1 MSALW
6 ESIWEWLRLRKIDIE
21 VSLFRR
27 LLRSRFAMSFYR
39 RFPRLAK
46 LDPGRLIVH
55 YADAIDALEH
65 GRRFGVPYLAKME
78 ELGGPFVLGLD
89 DGPEHTR
96 LRGAVKGAIAASDFD
111 ALHEQSR
118 GRADALLA
126 GRNRIEVVGELT
138 DPVLAH
144 TIGLHLGLGPVT
156 IAQLKDARAVFR
168 DIFIN
173 GLKDPRV
180 SRRAREA
187 ADRLRDHV
195 TAVVDERLGLPPD
208 RGDIL
213 GRLIAG
219 GELTR
224 KELIDHG
231 IGLLVAWSASV
242 SRAMAF
248 SMDALFKQE
257 DGFAL
262 AREAAVRADRDAMT
276 AVLWEAFRFVPP
288 APAVERVCRREA
300 PLRKRLV
307 RREADIIVTFTS
319 AMMDGGAVQDPGRFR
334 VDRPCREYLTFG
346 HGSHSCL
353 GRELAREQLTGLLI
367 ALFRRPNLEWAY
379 GIKLEGP
386 YPHRLEVTWQP

>member
-1 MSALW
+1 MSGLW
-6 ESIWEWLRLRKIDIE
+6 EWIRLRKIDFE
-21 VSLFRR
+21 VTIFRKI
-27 LLRSRFAMSFYR
+27 LRSRFLMRLAR
-39 RFPRLAK
+39 RFPRFARLP
-46 LDPGRLIVH
+46 PGRLIVH
-55 YADAIDALEH
+55 HHDAVDALEH
-65 GRRFGVPYLAKME
+65 GRRFGMPYLAKME

-89 DGPEHTR
+89 DGPDHVR
-96 LRGAVKGAIAASDFD
+96 LRGAVKAAIGRSDFD
-111 ALHEQSR
+111 ALHRESR
-118 GRADALLA
+118 ARAEELLA
-126 GRNRIEVVGELT
+126 GRNRIEIVGELT
-138 DPVLAH
+138 DPVLAA
-144 TIGLHLGLGPVT
+144 TIGRHLGLGDVT
-156 IAQLKDARAVFR
+156 KAQLVDGRAVFR

-180 SRRAREA
+180 SGVARHA

-195 TAVVDERLGLPPD
+195 TSVVDDRLATPPD
-208 RGDIL
+208 HRDIL

-219 GELTR
+219 GELSK

-248 SMDALFKQE
+248 AMDALFRQP

-262 AREAAVRADRDAMT
+262 AQRAAFRADRDAMT

-300 PLRKRLV
+300 PLRRRLV

-319 AMMDGGAVQDPGRFR
+319 AMMDDDAIEDAGRFR
-334 VDRPCREYLTFG
+334 VGRSRELDLIFG
-346 HGSHSCL
+346 YGSHSCL
-353 GRELAREQLTGLLI
+353 GRELAREQMTGILM
-367 ALFRRPNLEWAY
+367 ALFRRPNLKWAY

-386 YPHRLEVTWQP
+386 YPHKLEVTW